1 MTVIPKPSSP
11 NSQARYPV
19 SCSYKQGQALRVS
32 WKNHP
37 RPEGLRYFSRK
48 PCTVRRVAVMA
59 ARIGHRLLCP
69 IRIMIMEKIEYDNIP
84 EWAIYALEY
93 GISDDMSLDDEH
105 QTLVS
110 EFIKSN
116 FPNGYIM
123 EVLWNKYTGFDRYP
137 AFGKPCGTYSVN
149 FWIDN
154 QLK

>member
-1 MTVIPKPSSP
+1 MSILSAKVATCLSDGCK
-11 NSQARYPV
+11 ARP
-19 SCSYKQGQALRVS
+19 CGFRGKIFRAP
-32 WKNHP
+32 W
-37 RPEGLRYFSRK
+37 GLRYFSRK

-69 IRIMIMEKIEYDNIP
+69 IRIMIMKKIKYDNIP

-93 GISDDMSLDDEH
+93 GISEDTSLDDEH
-105 QTLVS
+105 RTLVS

-123 EVLWNKYTGFDRYP
+123 EVMWNDHTEFDRYP

-154 QLK
+154 

>member
-1 MTVIPKPSSP
+1 M
-11 NSQARYPV
+11 
-19 SCSYKQGQALRVS
+19 QGQALRVS
-32 WKNHP
+32 WKIFRAP
-37 RPEGLRYFSRK
+37 VGL
-48 PCTVRRVAVMA
+48 AVFFPKALHCPACGCYGGKNRTQA
-59 ARIGHRLLCP
+59 AVPDKDYDYG
-69 IRIMIMEKIEYDNIP
+69 KIEYDNIP

>member
-1 MTVIPKPSSP
+1 M
-11 NSQARYPV
+11 
-19 SCSYKQGQALRVS
+19 QGQALRVS
-32 WKNHP
+32 WKNLP
-37 RPEGLRYFSRK
+37 RPVGL
-48 PCTVRRVAVMA
+48 AVFFPKALHCPACGCHGGKNSTQA
-59 ARIGHRLLCP
+59 AVPDKDYDYG
-69 IRIMIMEKIEYDNIP
+69 KIEYDNIP

-93 GISDDMSLDDEH
+93 GISEDMSLDDVH

-110 EFIKSN
+110 KFIKSN